1 MKGFLVSMLL
11 VLGKKLFGNL
21 YKKVIVMLIML
32 GAYIALG
39 ITLKIMWNGFKKKYI
54 PFLAKK

>member
-11 VLGKKLFGNL
+11 VLAKKLFGNL

-39 ITLKIMWNGFKKKYI
+39 ITLKIMWNSFKKKYI

>member
-1 MKGFLVSMLL
+1 MKSFLVSMLL

>member
-39 ITLKIMWNGFKKKYI
+39 ITLKIMWNGFTM
-54 PFLAKK
+54 PSPSSGT

>member
-1 MKGFLVSMLL
+1 MKGFFVSMLL